1 MDVLY
6 WCLWMIIFVYRF
18 VNTSMVNGI
27 LHVVGVPLPF
37 MRYGSTVIITLMATF
52 GIVISIHTHR

>member
-27 LHVVGVPLPF
+27 LLVVGVPLPF